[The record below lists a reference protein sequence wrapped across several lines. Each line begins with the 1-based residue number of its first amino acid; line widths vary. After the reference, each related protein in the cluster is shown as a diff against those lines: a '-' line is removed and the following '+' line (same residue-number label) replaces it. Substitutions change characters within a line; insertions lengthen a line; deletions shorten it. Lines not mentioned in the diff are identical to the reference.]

1 MKKSKELC
9 SLWNNEQEL
18 QTGNV
23 RISELHEFKGHPFRV
38 EHDMQLFELS
48 RSIEEKGVLV
58 PLIVR
63 PNTDGEGYEIIAGH
77 RRKAACECA
86 GVDTVPVMVMQLDDA
101 EATIAM
107 IDSNLQ
113 REHIRPSEKAFA
125 YKMKLEAMKQQGK
138 RNDLFQD
145 GTLSPVGT
153 KLDNPTLELNQ
164 LVCSYDDLG
173 KWELDSQPLEKER
186 VRTDELL
193 ARQIGESRNQIAR
206 YIRLTNLI
214 PKILDMVDEE
224 KLAFRSAVELS
235 YLSEEEQ
242 YELHAVMELEQ
253 VIPSLSQANR
263 MKRMSQSGKLD
274 MDMLYE
280 ILGEEKPNQ
289 REKLKIYADSLEGYN
304 SFYFSEEILSTLDR
318 NKNIKVRDR
327 ATLFNLVIGLNGY
340 TVSTGVISKELN
352 GENII
357 AKPLKVEEYMCVGT
371 IKQKNMT
378 LSRYGKVYMESLKIH
393 ISEYA
398 K

>member
-9 SLWNNEQEL
+9 SLWNNEQEV

-23 RISELHEFKGHPFRV
+23 KISELHEFKGHPFRV

-63 PNTDGEGYEIIAGH
+63 TNPDGEGYEIIAGH
-77 RRKAACECA
+77 RRKAACEWA
-86 GVDTVPVMVMQLDDA
+86 GVDTVPVMVMQMDDA

-138 RNDLFQD
+138 RNDLFREEA
-145 GTLSPVGT
+145 TLSPVGT
-153 KLDNPTLELNQ
+153 KLENPTLELNQ

-173 KWELDSQPLEKER
+173 KWQLGSQQLEKEQPR
-186 VRTDELL
+186 VRADEML

-280 ILGEEKPNQ
+280 IIGEEKPNQ
-289 REKLKIYADSLEGYN
+289 REKLKLYADTLEE
-304 SFYFSEEILSTLDR
+304 YFPSDFTP
-318 NKNIKVRDR
+318 KQ
-327 ATLFNLVIGLNGY
+327 
-340 TVSTGVISKELN
+340 
-352 GENII
+352 
-357 AKPLKVEEYMCVGT
+357 KVEL
-371 IKQKNMT
+371 IQT
-378 LSRYGKVYMESLKIH
+378 LVKEWHLNQTQQQSRSNEKKGR
-393 ISEYA
+393 
-398 K
+398 

>member
-1 MKKSKELC
+1 MKKSKEVC
-9 SLWNNEQEL
+9 SLWNIEQEV

-23 RISELHEFKGHPFRV
+23 KISELHEFKGHPFRV

-63 PNTDGEGYEIIAGH
+63 TNPDGEGYEIIAGH
-77 RRKAACECA
+77 RRKAACEWA
-86 GVDTVPVMVMQLDDA
+86 GVDTVPVMVMQMDDV

-138 RNDLFQD
+138 RNDLLQED

-153 KLDNPTLELNQ
+153 KLENPTLELNQ

-173 KWELDSQPLEKER
+173 KWQLGSQQLEKEQPR
-186 VRTDELL
+186 VRADEML

-263 MKRMSQSGKLD
+263 MKRMSQSG
-274 MDMLYE
+274 
-280 ILGEEKPNQ
+280 N
-289 REKLKIYADSLEGYN
+289 
-304 SFYFSEEILSTLDR
+304 
-318 NKNIKVRDR
+318 
-327 ATLFNLVIGLNGY
+327 
-340 TVSTGVISKELN
+340 
-352 GENII
+352 
-357 AKPLKVEEYMCVGT
+357 
-371 IKQKNMT
+371 
-378 LSRYGKVYMESLKIH
+378 
-393 ISEYA
+393 
-398 K
+398 

>member
-9 SLWNNEQEL
+9 SLWNNEQEV

-23 RISELHEFKGHPFRV
+23 KISELHEFKGHPFRV

-63 PNTDGEGYEIIAGH
+63 TNPDGEGYEIIAGH
-77 RRKAACECA
+77 RRKAACEWA
-86 GVDTVPVMVMQLDDA
+86 GVDTVPVMVMQMDDA

-138 RNDLFQD
+138 RNDLLQED

-153 KLDNPTLELNQ
+153 KLENPTLEMNQ

-173 KWELDSQPLEKER
+173 KWQLGSQQLEKEQPR
-186 VRTDELL
+186 VRADEML

-280 ILGEEKPNQ
+280 IIGEEKPNQ
-289 REKLKIYADSLEGYN
+289 REKLKLYADTLEE
-304 SFYFSEEILSTLDR
+304 YFPSDFTP
-318 NKNIKVRDR
+318 KQ
-327 ATLFNLVIGLNGY
+327 
-340 TVSTGVISKELN
+340 
-352 GENII
+352 
-357 AKPLKVEEYMCVGT
+357 KVEL
-371 IKQKNMT
+371 IQT
-378 LSRYGKVYMESLKIH
+378 LVKKWYLNQTQQQSRSNEKKVM
-393 ISEYA
+393 
-398 K
+398 

>member
-9 SLWNNEQEL
+9 TLWNNEQEV

-23 RISELHEFKGHPFRV
+23 KISELHEFKGHPFRV

-48 RSIEEKGVLV
+48 RSIEEKGVMV

-63 PNTDGEGYEIIAGH
+63 ANPDGKGYEIIAGH
-77 RRKAACECA
+77 RRKAACEWA
-86 GVDTVPVMVMQLDDA
+86 GVDTVPVMVMQMDDA

-113 REHIRPSEKAFA
+113 REHIRPSEKAFT

-138 RNDLFQD
+138 RNDLLQED
-145 GTLSPVGT
+145 GTLSLVGT
-153 KLDNPTLELNQ
+153 KLENPTLEMNQ

-173 KWELDSQPLEKER
+173 KWQLGSQQLEKEQPK
-186 VRTDELL
+186 VRADEML

-280 ILGEEKPNQ
+280 IIGEEKPNQ
-289 REKLKIYADSLEGYN
+289 REKLKLYADTLEE
-304 SFYFSEEILSTLDR
+304 YFPSDFTP
-318 NKNIKVRDR
+318 KQ
-327 ATLFNLVIGLNGY
+327 
-340 TVSTGVISKELN
+340 
-352 GENII
+352 
-357 AKPLKVEEYMCVGT
+357 KVEL
-371 IKQKNMT
+371 IQT
-378 LSRYGKVYMESLKIH
+378 LVKEWHLNQTQQQSRSNEKKGR
-393 ISEYA
+393 
-398 K
+398 

>member
-9 SLWNNEQEL
+9 SLWNNEQEV

-23 RISELHEFKGHPFRV
+23 KISELHEFKGHPFRV

-63 PNTDGEGYEIIAGH
+63 TNPDGEGYEIIAGH
-77 RRKAACECA
+77 RRKAACEWA
-86 GVDTVPVMVMQLDDA
+86 GVDTVPVMVMQMDDA

-138 RNDLFQD
+138 RNDLLQED

-153 KLDNPTLELNQ
+153 KLENPTLELNQ

-173 KWELDSQPLEKER
+173 KWQLGSQQLEKEQPR
-186 VRTDELL
+186 VRTDEML

-280 ILGEEKPNQ
+280 IIGEEKPNQ
-289 REKLKIYADSLEGYN
+289 REKLKLYADTLEE
-304 SFYFSEEILSTLDR
+304 YFPSDFTP
-318 NKNIKVRDR
+318 KQ
-327 ATLFNLVIGLNGY
+327 
-340 TVSTGVISKELN
+340 
-352 GENII
+352 
-357 AKPLKVEEYMCVGT
+357 KVEL
-371 IKQKNMT
+371 IQT
-378 LSRYGKVYMESLKIH
+378 LVKEWHLNQTQQQSRSNEKRGKKLV
-393 ISEYA
+393 
-398 K
+398 

>member
-9 SLWNNEQEL
+9 SLWNNEQEV

-23 RISELHEFKGHPFRV
+23 KISELHEFKGHPFRV

-63 PNTDGEGYEIIAGH
+63 ANPDGKGYEIIAGH
-77 RRKAACECA
+77 RRKAACEWA
-86 GVDTVPVMVMQLDDA
+86 GVDTVPVMVMQMDDA

-113 REHIRPSEKAFA
+113 REHIKPSEKAFA

-138 RNDLFQD
+138 RNDLLQEEAA
-145 GTLSPVGT
+145 LSPMGT
-153 KLDNPTLELNQ
+153 KLGNPTLELNQ

-173 KWELDSQPLEKER
+173 KWQLGSQQLEKEQPR
-186 VRTDELL
+186 GRADEML

-206 YIRLTNLI
+206 YIRLTKLI

-280 ILGEEKPNQ
+280 IIGEEKPNQ
-289 REKLKIYADSLEGYN
+289 REKLKLYADTLEE
-304 SFYFSEEILSTLDR
+304 YFPSDFTP
-318 NKNIKVRDR
+318 KQ
-327 ATLFNLVIGLNGY
+327 
-340 TVSTGVISKELN
+340 
-352 GENII
+352 
-357 AKPLKVEEYMCVGT
+357 KVELIQTLVKEWHMGQ
-371 IKQKNMT
+371 IQK
-378 LSRYGKVYMESLKIH
+378 ESKLNEKRGR
-393 ISEYA
+393 
-398 K
+398 

>member
-23 RISELHEFKGHPFRV
+23 KINELHEFKGHPFRV

-48 RSIEEKGVLV
+48 KSIEEKGILV

-63 PNTDGEGYEIIAGH
+63 PNPDGEGYEIIAGH
-77 RRKAACECA
+77 RRKAACEWA
-86 GVDTVPVMVMQLDDA
+86 GVDTVPVMVIQMDDA

-138 RNDLFQD
+138 RNDLFKD

-153 KLDNPTLELNQ
+153 KFDNPTLELNQ
-164 LVCSYDDLG
+164 LVCSYDDSG
-173 KWELDSQPLEKER
+173 KWQLGSQQLEKEQPR
-186 VRTDELL
+186 VRTDEML

-214 PKILDMVDEE
+214 PKILDMVDED

-235 YLSEEEQ
+235 YLTEEEQ

-263 MKRMSQSGKLD
+263 MKRMSQSRKLD

-280 ILGEEKPNQ
+280 ILGEEKLNQ
-289 REKLKIYADSLEGYN
+289 REKLKIYADSLEGY
-304 SFYFSEEILSTLDR
+304 FPTD
-318 NKNIKVRDR
+318 
-327 ATLFNLVIGLNGY
+327 Y
-340 TVSTGVISKELN
+340 TPKQ
-352 GENII
+352 
-357 AKPLKVEEYMCVGT
+357 KVELIERLV
-371 IKQKNMT
+371 KEWSLNQ
-378 LSRYGKVYMESLKIH
+378 GKTKTMEK
-393 ISEYA
+393 
-398 K
+398 KGR

>member
-1 MKKSKELC
+1 MKRSKELC
-9 SLWNNEQEL
+9 SLWNNEQEV

-23 RISELHEFKGHPFRV
+23 KISELHEFKGHPFRV
-38 EHDMQLFELS
+38 EHDMHLFELS
-48 RSIEEKGVLV
+48 RSIEEKGILV

-63 PNTDGEGYEIIAGH
+63 TNPDGEGYEIIAGH
-77 RRKAACECA
+77 RRKAACEWA
-86 GVDTVPVMVMQLDDA
+86 GVDTVPVMVMQMDDA

-138 RNDLFQD
+138 RNDLFREEA
-145 GTLSPVGT
+145 TLSPVGT
-153 KLDNPTLELNQ
+153 KLENPTLELNQ

-173 KWELDSQPLEKER
+173 KWQLGSQQLEKEQPK
-186 VRTDELL
+186 VRTDEML

-224 KLAFRSAVELS
+224 KLAFRSSVELS
-235 YLSEEEQ
+235 YLTEEEQ
-242 YELHAVMELEQ
+242 YELHAVIELEQ

-274 MDMLYE
+274 MDMIYE

-289 REKLKIYADSLEGYN
+289 REKLKIYSDTLEGYFP
-304 SFYFSEEILSTLDR
+304 SDFTP
-318 NKNIKVRDR
+318 KQ
-327 ATLFNLVIGLNGY
+327 
-340 TVSTGVISKELN
+340 
-352 GENII
+352 
-357 AKPLKVEEYMCVGT
+357 KVEL
-371 IKQKNMT
+371 IQT
-378 LSRYGKVYMESLKIH
+378 LVKEWHLNQTQQQSKSNEKKGR
-393 ISEYA
+393 
-398 K
+398 

>member
-289 REKLKIYADSLEGYN
+289 REKLKIYADSLEG
-304 SFYFSEEILSTLDR
+304 LR
-318 NKNIKVRDR
+318 
-327 ATLFNLVIGLNGY
+327 
-340 TVSTGVISKELN
+340 
-352 GENII
+352 
-357 AKPLKVEEYMCVGT
+357 
-371 IKQKNMT
+371 
-378 LSRYGKVYMESLKIH
+378 
-393 ISEYA
+393 
-398 K
+398 

>member
-9 SLWNNEQEL
+9 TLWNNEQEV

-23 RISELHEFKGHPFRV
+23 KISELHEFKGHPFRV

-63 PNTDGEGYEIIAGH
+63 ANPDGKGYEIIAGH
-77 RRKAACECA
+77 RRKAACEWA
-86 GVDTVPVMVMQLDDA
+86 GVDTVPVMVMQMDDA

-138 RNDLFQD
+138 RNDLLQED

-153 KLDNPTLELNQ
+153 KLENPTLELNQ

-173 KWELDSQPLEKER
+173 KWQLGSQQLEKEQPR
-186 VRTDELL
+186 VRTDEML

-280 ILGEEKPNQ
+280 IIGEEKPNQ
-289 REKLKIYADSLEGYN
+289 REKLKLYADTLEE
-304 SFYFSEEILSTLDR
+304 YFPSDFTP
-318 NKNIKVRDR
+318 KQ
-327 ATLFNLVIGLNGY
+327 
-340 TVSTGVISKELN
+340 
-352 GENII
+352 
-357 AKPLKVEEYMCVGT
+357 KVEL
-371 IKQKNMT
+371 IQT
-378 LSRYGKVYMESLKIH
+378 LVKEWHLNQTQQQSRSNEKKGR
-393 ISEYA
+393 
-398 K
+398 

>member
-9 SLWNNEQEL
+9 SLWNNEQEV

-23 RISELHEFKGHPFRV
+23 KISELHEFKGHPFRV

-63 PNTDGEGYEIIAGH
+63 HNPDGEGYEIIAGH
-77 RRKAACECA
+77 RRKAACEWA
-86 GVDTVPVMVMQLDDA
+86 GVDTVPVMVMQMDDA

-138 RNDLFQD
+138 RNDLLQED

-153 KLDNPTLELNQ
+153 KLENPTLEMNQ

-173 KWELDSQPLEKER
+173 KWQLGSQQLEKEQPR
-186 VRTDELL
+186 VRADEML
-193 ARQIGESRNQIAR
+193 ARQLGESRNQIAR

-280 ILGEEKPNQ
+280 IIGEEKPNQ
-289 REKLKIYADSLEGYN
+289 REKLKLYADTLEE
-304 SFYFSEEILSTLDR
+304 YFPSDFTP
-318 NKNIKVRDR
+318 KQ
-327 ATLFNLVIGLNGY
+327 
-340 TVSTGVISKELN
+340 
-352 GENII
+352 
-357 AKPLKVEEYMCVGT
+357 KVEL
-371 IKQKNMT
+371 IQT
-378 LSRYGKVYMESLKIH
+378 LVKEWHLNQTQQQSRSNEKKGR
-393 ISEYA
+393 
-398 K
+398 

>member
-1 MKKSKELC
+1 MKKSKEVC
-9 SLWNNEQEL
+9 SLWNNEQEV

-23 RISELHEFKGHPFRV
+23 KISELHEFKGHPFRV
-38 EHDMQLFELS
+38 EHDMHLFELS
-48 RSIEEKGVLV
+48 RSIEEKGILV

-63 PNTDGEGYEIIAGH
+63 TNPDGEGYEIIAGH
-77 RRKAACECA
+77 RRKAACEWA
-86 GVDTVPVMVMQLDDA
+86 GVDTVPVMVMQMDDA

-113 REHIRPSEKAFA
+113 REHIRPSEKAFT

-138 RNDLFQD
+138 RNDLLQED

-153 KLDNPTLELNQ
+153 KLENPTLEMNQ

-173 KWELDSQPLEKER
+173 KWQLGSQQLKKEQPR
-186 VRTDELL
+186 VRADEML

-235 YLSEEEQ
+235 YLTEEEQ

-280 ILGEEKPNQ
+280 IIGEEKPNQ
-289 REKLKIYADSLEGYN
+289 REKLKLYADTLEE
-304 SFYFSEEILSTLDR
+304 YFPSDFTP
-318 NKNIKVRDR
+318 KQ
-327 ATLFNLVIGLNGY
+327 
-340 TVSTGVISKELN
+340 
-352 GENII
+352 
-357 AKPLKVEEYMCVGT
+357 KVEL
-371 IKQKNMT
+371 IQT
-378 LSRYGKVYMESLKIH
+378 LVKEWHLNQTQQQSRSNEKKGR
-393 ISEYA
+393 
-398 K
+398 

>member
-9 SLWNNEQEL
+9 SLWNNEQEV

-23 RISELHEFKGHPFRV
+23 KISELHEFKGHPFRV

-63 PNTDGEGYEIIAGH
+63 TNPDGEGYEIIAGH
-77 RRKAACECA
+77 RRKAACEWA
-86 GVDTVPVMVMQLDDA
+86 GVDTVPVMVMQMDDA

-138 RNDLFQD
+138 RNDLLQED

-153 KLDNPTLELNQ
+153 KLENPTLEMNQ

-173 KWELDSQPLEKER
+173 KWQLGSQQLEKEQPR
-186 VRTDELL
+186 VRADEML

-280 ILGEEKPNQ
+280 IIGEEKPNQ
-289 REKLKIYADSLEGYN
+289 REKLKLYADTLEE
-304 SFYFSEEILSTLDR
+304 YFPSDFTP
-318 NKNIKVRDR
+318 KQ
-327 ATLFNLVIGLNGY
+327 
-340 TVSTGVISKELN
+340 
-352 GENII
+352 
-357 AKPLKVEEYMCVGT
+357 KVELIQTLVKEWHLNQT
-371 IKQKNMT
+371 QKQ
-378 LSRYGKVYMESLKIH
+378 SRSNEKKGR
-393 ISEYA
+393 
-398 K
+398 